1 MHPRQTSH
9 EFPWREG
16 NRYRLL
22 VDGPCFFPA
31 MLAAIEQAQQAVFL
45 ELYLIESGAVAE
57 RFIAALIEAVRRG
70 VAVCLLLDDFGASRL
85 SARDRERL
93 RSAGIALAFY
103 NPLRYGRLRRNLFR
117 DHRKLLTVDGEVAF
131 VGGAG
136 ITDAFDAE
144 GERLPWHEVMLEV
157 RGACVA
163 DWQALFRA
171 SWERWAEQPLP
182 PMPIA
187 RAGEDGG
194 PGRVALNAP
203 AHMAIKRSLLKR
215 IRSAERRIW
224 IATAYFI
231 PSLKLRRALRRAAAH
246 GVDVRLLLPGDHT
259 DHPAIRHAGRRYY
272 ARLLN
277 SGVRIFEFQ
286 PRFLHAK
293 LLLCDNWISVGSS
306 NIDRWNLSWN
316 LEANQEADDQRL
328 TETVERLF
336 VQDLLQSTECLPEQW
351 RQRPWFRRL
360 LEQFWGYVEIWLA
373 RRANARSHRDL
384 EP

>member
-1 MHPRQTSH
+1 MQQRSGK
-9 EFPWREG
+9 EFRWRDG

-22 VDGPCFFPA
+22 VDGPDFFPA
-31 MLAAIEQAQQAVFL
+31 MLAAIGQAQQTVFL
-45 ELYLIESGAVAE
+45 ELYLIESGVVAG
-57 RFIAALIEAVRRG
+57 RFITALGAAAARG
-70 VAVCLLLDDFGASRL
+70 VTVCLLLDDYGASRL
-85 SARDRERL
+85 SAQDRQQL
-93 RSAGIALAFY
+93 RNAGVALAFY
-103 NPLRYGRLRRNLFR
+103 NPLRYGRWRRNLFR

-136 ITDAFDAE
+136 ITDAFADEATE
-144 GERLPWHEVMLEV
+144 LPWHDVMLEV
-157 RGACVA
+157 RGPCVA
-163 DWQALFRA
+163 DWQTLFRDN
-171 SWERWAEQPLP
+171 WVRWAEQPLRFAP
-182 PMPIA
+182 PPDPA
-187 RAGEDGG
+187 DGR

-203 AHMAIKRSLLKR
+203 AHMEIRRSLLKR
-215 IRSAERRIW
+215 IRGAERRVW

-231 PSLKLRRALRRAAAH
+231 PSLKLRRALRRAAGR

-293 LLLCDNWISVGSS
+293 VLLCDSWISIGSS

-316 LEANQEADDQRL
+316 LEANQEADDQQL
-328 TETVERLF
+328 TEAVERLF
-336 VQDLLQSTECLPEQW
+336 ARDFRQSTECLPAEW

-373 RRANARSHRDL
+373 QRANARSRRDL